1 VDDAIAILDSL
12 FLLFSSSYLTH
23 ILPCPPFKKSIF
35 CFFSFLFKSEKS
47 KLRLIATAAK
57 TDKSQGVPQHG
68 LVLNGVTFWDFL
80 SIFPTV
86 LFHFFFFFNLRIVNR
101 NSRRGGIL
109 LSGKTSAKLFA
120 SLKIFFVDA
129 TIKRAL

>member
-1 VDDAIAILDSL
+1 MTNSGMNSSVESMAHTHTGVRASIRMPGHDTALEDAITILDSL
-12 FLLFSSSYLTH
+12 LLVFSSSYLTH

-101 NSRRGGIL
+101 N
-109 LSGKTSAKLFA
+109 
-120 SLKIFFVDA
+120 
-129 TIKRAL
+129 